1 MPEFEPAYLR
11 DLGRRIFEAAGTPS
25 DVAEHV
31 AVHLVA
37 SNLAGHDSHGVIR
50 IPWYLRQI
58 SEGWVRP
65 AARPRLLREA
75 PAAAVVSGEW
85 GFGHPAAAAAMD
97 AACDRARRAGLGAAA
112 LVRATHIGRLGTY
125 VEQAVD
131 RGLVAMM
138 WLGGLSAYRAA
149 VPYGASR
156 GIYGTNPMAAAF
168 PGGEAG
174 TLLLDFATTAVAG
187 GKVMVARDKGVA
199 LPEGVVLDRE
209 GRPTTDPE
217 VALEGGWLLPFGAH
231 KGYALAFFAQLFG
244 QALTGA
250 DALDDGDQ
258 RGPFGRAGAFFLA
271 VDPGLFRPVE
281 DAVASAG
288 RFAAE
293 IRELPAAPGFERVMA
308 PGDPEARS
316 REARAD
322 AIPLPEETWR
332 QIAAAA
338 DGLGVDLLVS
348 GAQG

>member
-1 MPEFEPAYLR
+1 MPEFEPAHLR
-11 DLGRRIFEAAGTPS
+11 DLGRRMFEAAGAPT
-25 DVAEHV
+25 DIAEHV

-37 SNLAGHDSHGVIR
+37 ANLAGHDSHGVIR
-50 IPWYLRQI
+50 IPWYLGQVR
-58 SEGWVRP
+58 EGWVRP
-65 AARPRLLREA
+65 AARPRVLREA
-75 PAAAVVSGEW
+75 PAAALVSGEW

-97 AACDRARRAGLGAAA
+97 AACDRARQAGLGAAA

-149 VPYGASR
+149 VPHGASR

-174 TLLLDFATTAVAG
+174 TLLLDFATTSIAG
-187 GKVMVARDKGVA
+187 GKVMVARDRGVP
-199 LPEGVVLDRE
+199 LPEGSVLDRE
-209 GRPTTDPE
+209 GRPTTDPTA
-217 VALEGGWLLPFGAH
+217 ALDGGWLLPFGAH

-250 DALDDGDQ
+250 DALADGDE

-271 VDPGLFRPVE
+271 VDPGMFRPVE
-281 DAVASAG
+281 DVAASAG
-288 RFAAE
+288 RFAEE
-293 IRELPAAPGFERVMA
+293 IRGLPPAPGFERVMA

-316 REARAD
+316 RLARAA
-322 AIPLPEETWR
+322 AIRLPEETWR

-338 DGLGVDLLVS
+338 EVLGVDPLVS
-348 GAQG
+348 GDRG

>member
-1 MPEFEPAYLR
+1 MPDFEPAYLR
-11 DLGRRIFEAAGTPS
+11 DLGRRIFEAAGAPA
-25 DVAEHV
+25 DIAEHV

-50 IPWYLRQI
+50 IPWYVGQVR
-58 SEGWVRP
+58 EGWIRP
-65 AARPRLLREA
+65 AARPRVLQDR
-75 PAAAVVSGEW
+75 PAAALVSGEW
-85 GFGHPAAAAAMD
+85 GFGHPAATAAMD
-97 AACDRARRAGLGAAA
+97 AACERARRAGLGAAA

-125 VEQAVD
+125 VERAAD
-131 RGLVAMM
+131 GGLVAMM
-138 WLGGLSAYRAA
+138 WLGGLGGYRAA

-156 GIYGTNPMAAAF
+156 GVYGTNPMAAAF

-187 GKVMVARDKGVA
+187 GKVMVARDRGVP
-199 LPEGVVLDRE
+199 LPEGTALDRE
-209 GRPTTDPE
+209 GRPTTDPAA
-217 VALEGGWLLPFGAH
+217 ALDGGWLLPFGAH

-250 DALDDGDQ
+250 DAFAAGDQ
-258 RGPFGRAGAFFLA
+258 RGPFGRAGTFFLA

-293 IRELPAAPGFERVMA
+293 IRDLPPAPGFERVMA

-316 REARAD
+316 RQARARS
-322 AIPLPEETWR
+322 IPLPDETWR

-338 DGLGVDLLVS
+338 DSV
-348 GAQG
+348 GAAP